1 MPGVL
6 VYDDPLKKLYPMPL
20 DATGKDEVYVGRIR
34 EDASVTNGLNLWVVS
49 DIRKGAALNAV
60 QIAEC
65 LVRADG
71 RMGRLR
77 EAL

>member
-49 DIRKGAALNAV
+49 DNPKGRRF
-60 QIAEC
+60 EC
-65 LVRADG
+65 RSNCRVPGAG
-71 RMGRLR
+71 
-77 EAL
+77 